1 MTAFTYFK
9 DEWTPVIDDYLA
21 KHLASE
27 VEDQK
32 ISQIMAY
39 SVMAGGKR
47 LRPLL
52 FLATLNTLGKKIR
65 IACGIELIHTYS
77 LIHDDLPAM
86 DNDDYRRGKL
96 TSHKKWGEAEAI
108 LAGDALLPMGIQWI
122 AEGSKSAKLVD
133 LITKA
138 VGPNGMVGG
147 QYLDIDST
155 NNASVA
161 GDAKFINKMEWLK
174 TGCLIQASVE
184 MAAVYAGASDIEQVK
199 LVDFAKIFGRSY
211 QIYDDLVDVVETSA
225 EAGKATHK
233 DQAEGKN
240 NTLTLLG
247 IDQSRKELTDLI
259 KQAQDDLHGHKGEV
273 LAGFLDLYQKVL

>member
-9 DEWTPVIDDYLA
+9 DQWTPIIDDYLA

-27 VEDQK
+27 VKDQK

-52 FLATLNTLGKKIR
+52 FLATLNTLGKKIEEPEVR

-122 AEGSKSAKLVD
+122 AEGSNSAQLV
-133 LITKA
+133 
-138 VGPNGMVGG
+138 
-147 QYLDIDST
+147 
-155 NNASVA
+155 
-161 GDAKFINKMEWLK
+161 
-174 TGCLIQASVE
+174 
-184 MAAVYAGASDIEQVK
+184 
-199 LVDFAKIFGRSY
+199 
-211 QIYDDLVDVVETSA
+211 
-225 EAGKATHK
+225 
-233 DQAEGKN
+233 
-240 NTLTLLG
+240 
-247 IDQSRKELTDLI
+247 
-259 KQAQDDLHGHKGEV
+259 
-273 LAGFLDLYQKVL
+273 